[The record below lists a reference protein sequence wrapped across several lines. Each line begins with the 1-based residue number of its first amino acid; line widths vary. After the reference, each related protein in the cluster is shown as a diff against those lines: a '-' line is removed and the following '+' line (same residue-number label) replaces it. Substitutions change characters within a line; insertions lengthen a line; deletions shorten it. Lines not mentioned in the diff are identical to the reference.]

1 MKVQHIFMVILVVL
15 AAAALLFQRDTMPG
29 TETKENPV
37 ISCDGDDLS
46 AYHEYISINGE
57 KVKSSALVVTY
68 NGKTY
73 FAISLLQEK
82 VSDSFIRYD
91 NGELWIRRNQEQEAV
106 LLKRAEQVYIDFDT
120 LMDYANVNNDVLRST
135 GAMYIDTMNPLSIT
149 VNGTTYM
156 MSHNGSENKDVVGTK
171 PDFILSDGRGAWYEK
186 DAIYIEDDWGRAF
199 LYEKDKT
206 SI

>member
-1 MKVQHIFMVILVVL
+1 MVILVVL

-37 ISCDGDDLS
+37 ISCDGSDLS

-57 KVKSSALVVTY
+57 DVESAALVVTY
-68 NGKTY
+68 NSKIF
-73 FAISLLQEK
+73 FAISVLQEK
-82 VSDSFIRYD
+82 ISDSFIRYD
-91 NGELWIRRNQEQEAV
+91 NGELWIRRNRVQEAV
-106 LLKRAEQVYIDFDT
+106 LLKCAEQVYIDFDT
-120 LMDYANVNNDVLRST
+120 LMDYANVNKDVLRST
-135 GAMYIDTMNPLSIT
+135 GAMYIDTMNPLSVT
-149 VNGTTYM
+149 VNGTTYL
-156 MSHNGSENKDVVGTK
+156 MSHHGSENMDIVGTK
-171 PDFILSDGRGAWYEK
+171 PDLILFDGRGAWYGK